1 MSDAVKKARIDQLL
15 LKAYQTEDPTEKIQ
29 LYDEV
34 ITLDPSNATARSEI
48 DKALAESRRRVE
60 DRQKTETKQLLLQNA
75 TNAIAADDEAAL
87 TKALGDLDEAV
98 KVNPADKELSD
109 AARRVKA
116 KLDGRKVGQQVQ
128 MAIDAGHAAYV
139 AESSAQLVPALRML
153 DEALKVDPKNPQLQ
167 NYKQKIETRLRN
179 ERLLWWLKAILL
191 ITAIVGVVAIS
202 LYLLLRK
209 RHGMLEFAD
218 GDRTGE
224 TLSLDKPAFKIGAV
238 SEGNDLV
245 VTDRKGRISR
255 YHCEIIREGKR
266 FFVKDSST
274 NGTWINEV
282 CLETDRPKLLRKG
295 DRVSLAGEV
304 TLIFRLK

>member
-1 MSDAVKKARIDQLL
+1 
-15 LKAYQTEDPTEKIQ
+15 
-29 LYDEV
+29 
-34 ITLDPSNATARSEI
+34 
-48 DKALAESRRRVE
+48 
-60 DRQKTETKQLLLQNA
+60 
-75 TNAIAADDEAAL
+75 
-87 TKALGDLDEAV
+87 
-98 KVNPADKELSD
+98 LSD

-128 MAIDAGHAAYV
+128 MAIDAGHDAYV

-179 ERLLWWLKAILL
+179 ERFLWWFKAILL
-191 ITAIVGVVAIS
+191 ITAIVSVVAIG

-224 TLSLDKPAFKIGAV
+224 TFSLDKPAIKIGAV
-238 SEGNDLV
+238 PEGNDLV

-266 FFVKDSST
+266 FFMKDSST

-282 CLETDRPKLLRKG
+282 CLEADRPKLLRKG